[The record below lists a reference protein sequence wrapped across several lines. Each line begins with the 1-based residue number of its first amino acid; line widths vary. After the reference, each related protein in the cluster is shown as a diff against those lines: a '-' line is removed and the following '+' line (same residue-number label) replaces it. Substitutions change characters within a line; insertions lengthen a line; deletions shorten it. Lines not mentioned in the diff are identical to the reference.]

1 MRVTRVLFLLSA
13 LALLLPTHSEAQFR
27 RNTVPTIPP
36 PTITE
41 YNPRSTLVV
50 PEHEVPRAKFPAVD
64 LHGHPPTLNNPEA
77 INLVISAMDEL
88 NLQVMVQARGSSG
101 ERLTSQIEAVRA
113 AGYEDRFVF
122 FTTLNLRNVGPGSGA
137 RIAAQLEAD
146 VAAARHKGPSFSRVP
161 TR

>member
-50 PEHEVPRAKFPAVD
+50 PEHGVGGYTNTGWD
-64 LHGHPPTLNNPEA
+64 LVS
-77 INLVISAMDEL
+77 NLV
-88 NLQVMVQARGSSG
+88 G
-101 ERLTSQIEAVRA
+101 
-113 AGYEDRFVF
+113 
-122 FTTLNLRNVGPGSGA
+122 
-137 RIAAQLEAD
+137 
-146 VAAARHKGPSFSRVP
+146 AAAMGVWIRLRG
-161 TR
+161 

>member
-1 MRVTRVLFLLSA
+1 MRVTSVLFLLSA
-13 LALLLPTHSEAQFR
+13 LVLLLPTHSEAQFR

-50 PEHEVPRAKFPAVD
+50 PEHEVPHAKFPAVD

-88 NLQVMVQARGSSG
+88 QGEGIPSRYRGPMTCAALLLSLPPKG
-101 ERLTSQIEAVRA
+101 TATGNRL
-113 AGYEDRFVF
+113 
-122 FTTLNLRNVGPGSGA
+122 
-137 RIAAQLEAD
+137 
-146 VAAARHKGPSFSRVP
+146 K
-161 TR
+161 

>member
-1 MRVTRVLFLLSA
+1 MRVTRVLFALAA
-13 LALLLPTHSEAQFR
+13 LALLLLPARSEAQFR

-64 LHGHPPTLNNPEA
+64 LHGHPPTLDNPEA
-77 INLVISAMDEL
+77 INRVVSAMDEL

-101 ERLTSQIEAVRA
+101 ERLTRQIEAVPA
-113 AGYEDRFVF
+113 
-122 FTTLNLRNVGPGSGA
+122 PSGA
-137 RIAAQLEAD
+137 GPRASTVQIAAPEPPAHDCLLP
-146 VAAARHKGPSFSRVP
+146 RRSLPR
-161 TR
+161 